1 MPKQT
6 VVVDYHACQPEV
18 CEDGICQAALACEK
32 KVITQEAPYEM
43 PDTKA
48 SMCLSCSDCVQA
60 CPTNAVRVI

>member
-6 VVVDYHACQPEV
+6 VVVDYQACQPKK

-32 KVITQEAPYEM
+32 NILTQETPYEM

-48 SMCLSCSDCVQA
+48 SMCLGCSECIQA
-60 CPTNAVRVI
+60 CPASAVHLM